1 MKGENTWYE
10 HLFIMN
16 YPVHTKAEGL
26 LCYCSSVKSHCTPV
40 MSEPCWI
47 AAFKYLVPSL
57 PPPPPPPLPPH
68 HLIIIIIVYWNTVAI
83 PISCVS
89 FYSYSEYWSNFG
101 VIWGFFGPNRVIFRA
116 WGRFK
121 NCSGVYSYV
130 LTSLISIG
138 FTKPLFQNFLK
149 IFWRQTDRPTAR
161 QTDRPTDKA
170 TLKSD

>member
-1 MKGENTWYE
+1 MFQLKGENTWYE

-16 YPVHTKAEGL
+16 YPVHTKACCVIAL
-26 LCYCSSVKSHCTPV
+26 QSNLIVLSV

-47 AAFKYLVPSL
+47 AAFEYLVPS
-57 PPPPPPPLPPH
+57 PPPRLPPPPPLPPPHH

-89 FYSYSEYWSNFG
+89 FYSYSECWSNFG
-101 VIWGFFGPNRVIFRA
+101 VIWGFFGPNGVIFRA

-149 IFWRQTDRPTAR
+149 IFWRQTDRPTDR
-161 QTDRPTDKA
+161 QTDGQSHP
-170 TLKSD
+170 

>member
-1 MKGENTWYE
+1 MA
-10 HLFIMN
+10 I
-16 YPVHTKAEGL
+16 
-26 LCYCSSVKSHCTPV
+26 TPC
-40 MSEPCWI
+40 PPG
-47 AAFKYLVPSL
+47 KYAYAPL
-57 PPPPPPPLPPH
+57 PPPLPPH

-89 FYSYSEYWSNFG
+89 FYSYSECWSNFG
-101 VIWGFFGPNRVIFRA
+101 VIWGFFGPNGVIFRA

-149 IFWRQTDRPTAR
+149 IFWRQTDRPTDR
-161 QTDRPTDKA
+161 QTDRPTLLPIELLSQLKRR
-170 TLKSD
+170 TLASKEMISFSQNNFLLSWRI

>member
-1 MKGENTWYE
+1 MLL
-10 HLFIMN
+10 LFSQISL
-16 YPVHTKAEGL
+16 YPSNVRAMLNSCL
-26 LCYCSSVKSHCTPV
+26 LTPCTFSSSSPAL
-40 MSEPCWI
+40 S
-47 AAFKYLVPSL
+47 SSS
-57 PPPPPPPLPPH
+57 PPPP

-89 FYSYSEYWSNFG
+89 FYSYSECWSNFG
-101 VIWGFFGPNRVIFRA
+101 VIWGFFGPNGVIFRA

-149 IFWRQTDRPTAR
+149 IFWRQTDR
-161 QTDRPTDKA
+161 QTDGQSHP
-170 TLKSD
+170 

>member
-1 MKGENTWYE
+1 
-10 HLFIMN
+10 
-16 YPVHTKAEGL
+16 
-26 LCYCSSVKSHCTPV
+26 

-47 AAFKYLVPSL
+47 AAFEYLVPSL
-57 PPPPPPPLPPH
+57 PLPPPPPPPLPPPPLPPPPLSPPPPLPPH

-89 FYSYSEYWSNFG
+89 FYSYSECWSNFG
-101 VIWGFFGPNRVIFRA
+101 VIWGFFGPNGVIFRA

-149 IFWRQTDRPTAR
+149 FFWRQTDRRTKP
-161 QTDRPTDKA
+161 PLKA
-170 TLKSD
+170 TSRRLKMALKLSHIQKLEFKES